1 MHVFKRMTHRT
12 KHFEV
17 SDFVIFA
24 IAVLVVNPEDAGLFM
39 VSASLAFCEHASP
52 AHIFSG
58 GGEGCNPNGFRGF
71 VHAGAA
77 AIFSVLGRACS
88 KLFSAVST
96 SAGDRT
102 FQVLSFVVATTR
114 AIFGPI
120 GARCNVLE
128 VGTADFTDG
137 LDVHT
142 GRQRFARPRAILEC
156 FETIARYPDG
166 FFAISTVH
174 HLASGGCHAALQ
186 G

>member
-1 MHVFKRMTHRT
+1 M
-12 KHFEV
+12 
-17 SDFVIFA
+17 
-24 IAVLVVNPEDAGLFM
+24 VNPEDAGLFM

-142 GRQRFARPRAILEC
+142 GRQRFACGNGRDRLGTHQPGQPPVRTRA
-156 FETIARYPDG
+156 
-166 FFAISTVH
+166 AIRAKPVVT
-174 HLASGGCHAALQ
+174 
-186 G
+186 